1 METVR
6 LFSQFVSGSVRLVTR
21 GNRAYWA
28 WLAFLGVLI
37 VSGGL
42 AYANQVS
49 VGLSTSAMREGS
61 RTSSW

>member
-1 METVR
+1 VETVR

-28 WLAFLGVLI
+28 WLAFLAVLI

-42 AYANQVS
+42 YQPTQAAV
-49 VGLSTSAMREGS
+49 VPGARVEVPIA
-61 RTSSW
+61 